1 MQVFGSLKPAVI
13 RSLHTSH
20 TNPDDETTNNRKWR
34 LLKGADILGIRYC
47 YPLVHVNGSDPC
59 AVRIIEINLSVRMK
73 IAWRRGRANVN
84 RLLGNP
90 PPEPRIA
97 HESACCLPYEIVET
111 IIAHIACDLDAL
123 KACSLT
129 CHSWYIAVVPHF
141 HHTLILKSD
150 LSGTAHDKL
159 KPLSELHQLGLALLI
174 KEIRVEKGTW
184 FEPQAFSR
192 RDLCYF
198 SAFTNVRTLRLQYLD
213 ISRFIPGIE
222 RYFGH
227 FSPALR
233 SITLFKPLCTPRQLS
248 HFLSFFSTLDDIK
261 ICGPIYI
268 PNNTIPDA
276 ELVSSPQRLR
286 GRLVLCSFGSVET
299 WTHLIISGGALQFH
313 YMDLYRVRGC
323 APVLFEACAETLES
337 LRFYATDGPTSK

>member
-1 MQVFGSLKPAVI
+1 M
-13 RSLHTSH
+13 R
-20 TNPDDETTNNRKWR
+20 
-34 LLKGADILGIRYC
+34 
-47 YPLVHVNGSDPC
+47 
-59 AVRIIEINLSVRMK
+59 
-73 IAWRRGRANVN
+73 IAWGRGRANID

-90 PPEPRIA
+90 PPEPRIV
-97 HESACCLPYEIVET
+97 HESACRLPYEIVET

-123 KACSLT
+123 KACSLA
-129 CHSWYIAVVPHF
+129 CRSWYIAAVPHF

-192 RDLCYF
+192 RDLRYF
-198 SAFTNVRTLRLQYLD
+198 SAFMNVRTLKFQYLD
-213 ISRFIPGIE
+213 ISRFISGME

-227 FSPALR
+227 FSPSLR
-233 SITLFKPLCTPRQLS
+233 SIALFKPRSTPRQLS
-248 HFLSFFSTLDDIK
+248 HFLSFFSTLDDVK
-261 ICGPIYI
+261 ICGPIYV

-276 ELVSSPQRLR
+276 ELVPSTQRLR
-286 GRLVLCSFGSVET
+286 GRLVLRSFGSVEA
-299 WTHLIISGGALQFH
+299 WTRLITSGGALQFH

-323 APVLFEACAETLES
+323 TPVLFEACAETLES
-337 LRFYATDGPTSK
+337 LRFYTTDGLTSE